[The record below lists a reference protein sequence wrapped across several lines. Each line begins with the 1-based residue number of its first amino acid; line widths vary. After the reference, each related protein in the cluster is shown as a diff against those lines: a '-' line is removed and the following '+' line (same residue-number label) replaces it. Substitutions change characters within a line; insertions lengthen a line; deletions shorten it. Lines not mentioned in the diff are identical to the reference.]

1 MIVVKN
7 NFCRQ
12 LVIDEESGLPQT
24 TKENG
29 QGHGFGLVS
38 VRKVAQKY
46 FGEIDIR
53 QEDTEFLLNIM
64 FLLQQKRVT
73 SQHSAVETGEK
84 NRTIK

>member
-1 MIVVKN
+1 MVRN

-12 LVIDEESGLPQT
+12 LVIDEASGLPQT

-29 QGHGFGLVS
+29 KGYGFGLVS

-53 QEDTEFLLNIM
+53 QEDAEFLLNIM
-64 FLLQQKRVT
+64 LLLQQKKVT
-73 SQHSAVETGEK
+73 SQHFAVGAEEN